1 MKNQIEIDDFS
12 NISHLSILMS
22 LDGRLFFP
30 IKHGEIIELELL
42 VKEIIQKEPDSDNPS
57 VIGIKGELKIFG
69 DISPCTAEFNF
80 DTSKGKINY

>member
-30 IKHGEIIELELL
+30 IKHSNIIELELL
-42 VKEIIQKEPDSDNPS
+42 VKEITQKEPDSDNPS
-57 VIGIKGELKIFG
+57 ILGIRGELKMFG
-69 DISPCTAEFNF
+69 EVSPCTAEFNF
-80 DTSKGKINY
+80 EKNTGRINY